1 MTPSTGGRPGAGG
14 DVSGELYVA
23 GMGIYLVSVGAQE
36 WFGEEEEGR
45 GDVAAG
51 LNEELARR
59 GLPPYTSVPEEA
71 EFVRGSGTAFEE
83 KLVPPMD
90 GFSALCGAHLSRA
103 EEELLLGWTV
113 LVPVSLDEEVRL
125 PVESAY
131 DDTTTVAGAPQV
143 LALAER
149 LAAAVEL
156 PSDRLPATSD
166 NLELTNWFL
175 DGQAKETAA
184 TRPGPWSDDLDA
196 AFYVAL
202 YLRAAQHSIRRGCP
216 IVYS

>member
-1 MTPSTGGRPGAGG
+1 MTEG
-14 DVSGELYVA
+14 DVSGGRYVA

-36 WFGEEEEGR
+36 WFGEEEDGR

-51 LNEELARR
+51 LNEELRRR

-71 EFVRGSGTAFEE
+71 GFAPGSGTGFEE

-90 GFSALCGAHLSRA
+90 GFSALCRAHLSRA
-103 EEELLLGWTV
+103 EEELLCGWTV
-113 LVPVSLDEEVRL
+113 LVPVSLDEEIEL
-125 PVESAY
+125 PVECAY
-131 DDTTTVAGAPQV
+131 DLTTTIAGAPQI
-143 LALAER
+143 LALAQR
-149 LAAAVEL
+149 LAEAVEL
-156 PSDRLPATSD
+156 PTDRIPAASD
-166 NLELTNWFL
+166 NLELTSWFL

-184 TRPGPWSDDLDA
+184 ARPGRWCDDLDVS
-196 AFYVAL
+196 FYVAL